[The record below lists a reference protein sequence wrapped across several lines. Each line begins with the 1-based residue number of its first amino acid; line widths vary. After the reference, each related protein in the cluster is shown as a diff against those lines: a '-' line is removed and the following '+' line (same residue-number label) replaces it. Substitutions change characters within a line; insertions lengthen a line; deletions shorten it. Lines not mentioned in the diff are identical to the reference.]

1 MYLFYI
7 IKLFI
12 LKILLSMYLIKLFIL
27 KILLSMYLINKN
39 KTKKKNKKKNKK
51 KTNKQYIYIIKEGRN
66 MFNNIIYNHT
76 MLLQP
81 HLYGITK
88 VLKKSS

>member
-1 MYLFYI
+1 MN
-7 IKLFI
+7 I
-12 LKILLSMYLIKLFIL
+12 L
-27 KILLSMYLINKN
+27 
-39 KTKKKNKKKNKK
+39 
-51 KTNKQYIYIIKEGRN
+51 YIYIIKEGRN

-88 VLKKSS
+88 SGYIKIEFLLRTNI